1 MGKKIYKSSQDWYK
15 NKHVILVSQRNIL
28 LLMVILLTGC
38 LFFSTIFI
46 HYISSNKSLE
56 PYVIEIE
63 KSTGK
68 PKIVKTN
75 ALKTITDNQIV
86 KKYFV
91 SNFINAMFYYRKD
104 GGVSELEKY
113 SSKKNQEIV
122 RNFASEK
129 IGRIFRTMNKK
140 YAREKVH
147 SVEVKIKTIQF
158 PAQESNVCEVRILR
172 VVKGQDGKVK
182 KLNELVEINFKID
195 HMISSTEKQ
204 KEINPIGFIIVDYR
218 LVEESFEY

>member
-1 MGKKIYKSSQDWYK
+1 MGKKTYKSSQDWYK
-15 NKHVILVSQRNIL
+15 NKHMILVSQRNLL

-46 HYISSNKSLE
+46 HYISSSKSLE

-63 KSTGK
+63 KSTGR
-68 PKIVKTN
+68 PK
-75 ALKTITDNQIV
+75 IV

-113 SSKKNQEIV
+113 SSRKNQEIV
-122 RNFASEK
+122 KNFASEK
-129 IGRIFRTMNKK
+129 IGRIFRTMHKK
-140 YAREKVH
+140 YARDKVH

-158 PAQESNVCEVRILR
+158 PAKEGNVCEVRILR
-172 VVKGQDGKVK
+172 IIKGRDGTVK

-204 KEINPIGFIIVDYR
+204 KEINPIGFIIEDYR